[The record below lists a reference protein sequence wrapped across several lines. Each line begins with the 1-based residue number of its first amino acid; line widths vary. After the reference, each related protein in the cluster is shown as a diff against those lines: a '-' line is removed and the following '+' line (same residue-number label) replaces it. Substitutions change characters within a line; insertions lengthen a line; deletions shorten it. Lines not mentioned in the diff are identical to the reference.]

1 MTKERER
8 IFPERQKKPII
19 ERLAQ
24 LIRHHPSR
32 SAAARA
38 WGVNI
43 NTLNSYF
50 KNELDP
56 PMPRE
61 NLLAKIA
68 DCEGISLDWL
78 KYGDEVAIP
87 QENTKTTSNI
97 GDIREKL
104 LTMLGFLTDDE
115 VEQLTLLLARKG
127 VETMLYLLDED
138 NIRLLQMDRVV
149 KEKILGIQPRT
160 PEEQAFA
167 DNEAR
172 ECDTSHS
179 LRHGHP
185 KSLTTKKQQA
195 R

>member
-1 MTKERER
+1 MTKEREC

-68 DCEGISLDWL
+68 DYEGISLDWL
-78 KYGDEVAIP
+78 KYGDNAAVSP
-87 QENTKTTSNI
+87 ENTKNTRC
-97 GDIREKL
+97 GDVRDNL
-104 LTMLGFLTDDE
+104 RTMLGFLTDDE
-115 VEQLTLLLARKG
+115 VEQLTSLLARKG

-138 NIRLLQMDRVV
+138 NIRLLQMDRIV
-149 KEKILGIQPRT
+149 KEKILGIPPRT

-172 ECDTSHS
+172 ECDTTHP
-179 LRHGHP
+179 LRHEQS

>member
-1 MTKERER
+1 MTKEREC

-68 DCEGISLDWL
+68 DYEGISLDWL
-78 KYGDEVAIP
+78 KYGDNEAVSP
-87 QENTKTTSNI
+87 ENTKSTKNS
-97 GDIREKL
+97 DARDSL
-104 LTMLGFLTDDE
+104 LTMLGFLTDEE
-115 VEQLTLLLARKG
+115 VEQLTSLLARKG

-149 KEKILGIQPRT
+149 KEKILGIQPKT
-160 PEEQAFA
+160 PEEQAFTN
-167 DNEAR
+167 NEAR

-179 LRHGHP
+179 SCHEQP
-185 KSLTTKKQQA
+185 KSLTTKRQQA

>member
-1 MTKERER
+1 MTKEREC

-68 DCEGISLDWL
+68 DYEGISLDWL
-78 KYGDEVAIP
+78 KYGDNATVSP
-87 QENTKTTSNI
+87 ENTKNTKH
-97 GDIREKL
+97 GDIRDNL
-104 LTMLGFLTDDE
+104 RTMLGFLTDDE
-115 VEQLTLLLARKG
+115 VEQLTSLLARKG

-138 NIRLLQMDRVV
+138 NIRLLQMDRIV
-149 KEKILGIQPRT
+149 KEKILGIHPRT

-172 ECDTSHS
+172 ECDTTHP
-179 LRHGHP
+179 LRHEQS

>member
-1 MTKERER
+1 MTKEREC

-38 WGVNI
+38 WGINI

-68 DCEGISLDWL
+68 DYEGISLDWL
-78 KYGDEVAIP
+78 KYGDEVTSSPI
-87 QENTKTTSNI
+87 NTKNTNRD
-97 GDIREKL
+97 GDIRDGL

-115 VEQLTLLLARKG
+115 VEQLTSLLARKG

-138 NIRLLQMDRVV
+138 NIRLLQMDRIV

-160 PEEQAFA
+160 SEEQAFA

-172 ECDTSHS
+172 ECDTAHP
-179 LRHGHP
+179 LRHEQP